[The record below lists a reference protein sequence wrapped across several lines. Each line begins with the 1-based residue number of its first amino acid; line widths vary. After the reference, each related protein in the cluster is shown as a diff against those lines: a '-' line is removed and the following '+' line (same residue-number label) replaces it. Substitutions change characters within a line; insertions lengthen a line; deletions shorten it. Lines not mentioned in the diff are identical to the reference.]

1 MNTKKDKILIPGKV
15 LGVGELGRKV
25 KIVGFNASGMALEKI
40 KINNIDKEAI
50 NSLLISSHG
59 LEGDSLLA
67 KKYLLA
73 YLACKINYIVT
84 KCTAENEGIIT
95 EKILSEL
102 LVYYDSLR
110 RALQGVLQEKNA

>member
-1 MNTKKDKILIPGKV
+1 MGEINIELMNMFLEESQKNLQRIGL
-15 LGVGELGRKV
+15 
-25 KIVGFNASGMALEKI
+25 ALEKI